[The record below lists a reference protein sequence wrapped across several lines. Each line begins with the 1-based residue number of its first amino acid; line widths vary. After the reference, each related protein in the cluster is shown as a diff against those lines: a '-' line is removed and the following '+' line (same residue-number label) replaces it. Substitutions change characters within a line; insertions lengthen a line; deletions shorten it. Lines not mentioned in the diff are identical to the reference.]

1 MPLHVHR
8 FFHTVPF
15 YIRNELFHKDI
26 IMRRLFFIFL
36 IAVLASPVYAAPVQD
51 ASIEK
56 LLTLTDAKKL
66 HESVMSDSDE
76 IVDSTLKPM
85 LLREKP
91 TPEQKAFIDS
101 FLTKYKKIMK
111 DELSWE
117 KMMPSY
123 IRIYRETFTE
133 KELNELIAFYESPT
147 GKMFVK
153 KTPVILEKTS
163 SVMQQKMVSILSK
176 MNAMLEDSKKDM
188 SVKH

>member
-15 YIRNELFHKDI
+15 YIRNELLHKDI